1 MRTLLT
7 LLFSLLI
14 SAQALAAS
22 TSVLTL
28 DATEE
33 THAPEIFADALPLSL
48 DARHDGEWR
57 LQGETLTWTH
67 AIVVHGAQALAL
79 ELKALHLPAVASLE
93 IGDAHWQGPL
103 DATTLFTH
111 HQPGTQLLLKAQ
123 MPRAVADDFVLRVVQ
138 VQAAF
143 RDPFALPAAVSAKAG
158 SCAVNFSCTLDPAV
172 QQWGRAVVALIVLN
186 TASCTGTLM
195 NNTGNDARPYLL
207 TAKHCYSSAG
217 STDPVRAAASL
228 RVAWNA
234 VASCGSPLAS
244 AWGGGATFTEG
255 AVHRAQYGDSWLVE
269 LTSRPPQRLDAWYAG
284 FDAGDQSPT
293 GALTGL
299 HHAGGMQKQLLS
311 AGTASRTTRL
321 TSFLLGVDLLGWA
334 LAPQQGGA
342 AAGASGSGLFDARG
356 QLIGTL
362 STGVACDAADPQL
375 TYARLAQAWAG
386 DGTVGGSLKPWLAP
400 GSNATVLAGKS
411 FSGVALPPLVV
422 PPATVVPESTAS
434 ATEDIAAG
442 GSLSAGLLLL
452 LLLAC
457 VVRTT
462 AVQRSIF

>member
-1 MRTLLT
+1 MRTLFP

-14 SAQALAAS
+14 SAQAVAAS

-28 DATEE
+28 DATQM
-33 THAPEIFADALPLSL
+33 HAPETFAEALPVSV
-48 DARHDGEWR
+48 DARHDGDWL

-67 AIVVHGAQALAL
+67 TIVVHGAQALAL
-79 ELKALHLPAVASLE
+79 ELEALHLPPGASLQ
-93 IGDAHWQGPL
+93 IGDAQWQGPL
-103 DATTLFTH
+103 DATTLFTR
-111 HQPGTQLLLKAQ
+111 HQPGMQLLLKAQ
-123 MPRAVADDFVLRVVQ
+123 MPRAVANGFVLRMVQ

-143 RDPFALPAAVSAKAG
+143 RDPFASPAAVTAKAG
-158 SCAVNFSCTLDPAV
+158 SCAVNYSCTPDSAV
-172 QQWGRAVVALIVLN
+172 QQWGRAVVALIVHN
-186 TASCTGTLM
+186 TATCTGTLM
-195 NNTGNDARPYLL
+195 NNTATDARPYLL

-228 RVAWNA
+228 RMAWNA

-269 LTSRPPQRLDAWYAG
+269 LASRPPQSLNSWYAG
-284 FDAGDQSPT
+284 FDAGDQPPA

-321 TSFLLGVDLLGWA
+321 SSFLVGVDLLGWA

-342 AAGASGSGLFDARG
+342 AAGASGSGLFDAQG
-356 QLIGTL
+356 KVIGTL
-362 STGVACDAADPQL
+362 STGVACDAASPQL
-375 TYARLAQAWAG
+375 TYTRLAQAWAG
-386 DGTVGGSLKPWLAP
+386 DGTVSGSLKPWLAP
-400 GSNATVLAGKS
+400 ASNATVLAGKS
-411 FSGVALPPLVV
+411 FSGVSLPPLVV
-422 PPATVVPESTAS
+422 APATAVPEGAANTAS
-434 ATEDIAAG
+434 DLAAG
-442 GSLSAGLLLL
+442 GSLSAGLLGL

-457 VVRTT
+457 AVRIA
-462 AVQRSIF
+462 AVKRLIF

>member
-14 SAQALAAS
+14 SAQALATS

-28 DATEE
+28 DATQE
-33 THAPEIFADALPLSL
+33 THAPETFADALPLSL

-67 AIVVHGAQALAL
+67 TVIVHGAQALAL
-79 ELKALHLPAVASLE
+79 ELEALHLPAGASLQ

-103 DATTLFTH
+103 DVSTLFTR

-143 RDPFALPAAVSAKAG
+143 RDPFAAAPSVSAKAGG

-186 TASCTGTLM
+186 TATCTGTLM
-195 NNTGNDARPYLL
+195 NNTADDARPYLL

-228 RVAWNA
+228 RMAWNA
-234 VASCGSPLAS
+234 VASCGSPLGS

-269 LTSRPPQRLDAWYAG
+269 LTSRPPQRDAWYAG
-284 FDAGDQSPT
+284 FDAGDQPPA

-400 GSNATVLAGKS
+400 ASNATVLAGKS
-411 FSGVALPPLVV
+411 FSGFTLPPLVV
-422 PPATVVPESTAS
+422 APATVVADSTAS
-434 ATEDIAAG
+434 NMAAG

-452 LLLAC
+452 LLMAC
-457 VVRTT
+457 AVRRA